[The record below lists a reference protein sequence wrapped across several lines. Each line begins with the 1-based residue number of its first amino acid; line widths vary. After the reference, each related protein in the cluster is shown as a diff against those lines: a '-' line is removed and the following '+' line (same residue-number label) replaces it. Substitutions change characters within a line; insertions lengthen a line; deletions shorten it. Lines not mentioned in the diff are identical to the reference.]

1 MRNSGR
7 CGPKIWQRPVDGARA
22 PRRLDCGAGADET
35 PSMRHE
41 LARRRALLT
50 AALGLVRLR
59 WRGPTPPS
67 VVMLAHWLNSWPGV
81 GAVVIGMNAQGFN
94 VELKEFPDG

>member
-1 MRNSGR
+1 
-7 CGPKIWQRPVDGARA
+7 
-22 PRRLDCGAGADET
+22 
-35 PSMRHE
+35 MRHE

-81 GAVVIGMNAQGFN
+81 GAVGTVLLGFALFGEPADAPRLICIGLIVAGI
-94 VELKEFPDG
+94 VGLKLVSPH